1 LGLRAIARLASANAF
16 SYSFLAKKIMPIK
29 LWVSEMDY
37 NESLFCQGIIGKEL
51 LSGKKIVI
59 ILDRLD
65 IYYREVVQ
73 CEKYMATTGGKKPP
87 ERSC

>member
-1 LGLRAIARLASANAF
+1 MASAIAF
-16 SYSFLAKKIMPIK
+16 PCSFLVKKIWLIK
-29 LWVSEMDY
+29 LWVSEMDH

-73 CEKYMATTGGKKPP
+73 CEKYVAITGGKKPP